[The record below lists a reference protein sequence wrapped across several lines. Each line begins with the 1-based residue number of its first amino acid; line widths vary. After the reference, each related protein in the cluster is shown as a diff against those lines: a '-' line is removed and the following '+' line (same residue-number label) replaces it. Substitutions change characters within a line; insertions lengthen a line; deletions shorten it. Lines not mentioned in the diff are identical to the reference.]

1 VDCNIAT
8 RSIKDIRVYQEGFA
22 EGRLEG
28 LLQAVPRLL
37 DLALTVE
44 QVAEGLGITVEQ
56 VQNAKLYYEG
66 FQEGERIGKLKVI
79 PLILAAGLS
88 VEQVATAL
96 SLSVEEVQQAAQQ
109 QSPS

>member
-1 VDCNIAT
+1 VDYNIAT

-28 LLQAVPRLL
+28 LLQAAPRLL
-37 DLALTVE
+37 DLGLTIE

-56 VQNAKLYYEG
+56 VQNAKLYDEG
-66 FQEGERIGKLKVI
+66 FRKGERIGKLKVV
-79 PLILAAGLS
+79 PPMLAAGLS
-88 VEQVATAL
+88 VE
-96 SLSVEEVQQAAQQ
+96 EVQEQQAAQQ